1 VSGDSFPNRYFPERY
16 FPGGY
21 FQGGEQNPGAMSAS
35 LSGSGSVTAT
45 LVGVEQTETR
55 KPKDNR
61 RTRTPLF
68 ISAAEEDERRRQI
81 AALEAAKTAALEAEN
96 AKKAKAR
103 REAVRKVFA
112 QLREAG
118 EIEAAN
124 RLEEDTQAALEA
136 KKAQERARLYALH
149 IERITTEINAIL
161 AEQERL
167 LRAEL
172 AYRHAYQQRAL
183 TLLLAA

>member
-1 VSGDSFPNRYFPERY
+1 MSGDNFPNRYFPERY

-35 LSGSGSVTAT
+35 LSGSGTITAD
-45 LVGVEQTETR
+45 LVGIQTETR

-124 RLEEDTQAALEA
+124 RLEEATQAALEA
-136 KKAQERARLYALH
+136 KQAQERARLYALH

-167 LRAEL
+167 LQAEL

-183 TLLLAA
+183 TLLLAD

>member
-1 VSGDSFPNRYFPERY
+1 MSGDYFPNKFFPDNY
-16 FPGGY
+16 FPGRY

-35 LSGSGSVTAT
+35 LSGSGTISAD
-45 LVGVEQTETR
+45 LVGIQTETR

-136 KKAQERARLYALH
+136 KQAQERARLYALH

-167 LRAEL
+167 LQAKL

>member
-1 VSGDSFPNRYFPERY
+1 MTGDLFPNRYFPEGY

-35 LSGSGSVTAT
+35 LSGSGTLTAD
-45 LVGVEQTETR
+45 LVGIQTEAR

-68 ISAAEEDERRRQI
+68 ISAQEEDERRRQI
-81 AALEAAKTAALEAEN
+81 AALEAARLAAIEAEK
-96 AKKAKAR
+96 AKKANAR

-124 RLEEDTQAALEA
+124 RLEEATQAALEA
-136 KKAQERARLYALH
+136 KKAKALAEAYAAH
-149 IERITTEINAIL
+149 IARITAEINAIL

-167 LRAEL
+167 LQAAL

>member
-1 VSGDSFPNRYFPERY
+1 MSGDNFPNRYFPERY

-35 LSGSGSVTAT
+35 LSGSGTVTAD
-45 LVGVEQTETR
+45 LVGIQTETR

-61 RTRTPLF
+61 KTRAPLF

-81 AALEAAKTAALEAEN
+81 AALEAAKTAALEAES

-124 RLEEDTQAALEA
+124 RLEEDARAELEA
-136 KKAQERARLYALH
+136 KKVNKAKIEANKALLD
-149 IERITTEINAIL
+149 RITTEINAIL

-167 LRAEL
+167 LQAEL

-183 TLLLAA
+183 TLLLAV

>member
-1 VSGDSFPNRYFPERY
+1 MSGDSFPNRYFPERY

-21 FQGGEQNPGAMSAS
+21 FQGGEQNPGAMSAN
-35 LSGSGSVTAT
+35 LSGSGTIAAD
-45 LVGVEQTETR
+45 LVGIQTETR

-68 ISAAEEDERRRQI
+68 ISAAEEDERKRQI
-81 AALEAAKTAALEAEN
+81 AALEAAKAAALEAEN

-136 KKAQERARLYALH
+136 KQAQERARLYALH
-149 IERITTEINAIL
+149 LERITTEINAIL

-167 LRAEL
+167 LQAEL